1 MKSRRKQALESS
13 VAREM
18 VSMMLPVSN
27 KQLIVP
33 SVALAEVLPLPVVE
47 TLGDGPNWLMGMAQ
61 WRNLKIP
68 VISYEGINDE
78 PFTPTDAGHQLAVM
92 NGIKDVDK
100 LPFYG
105 VSLQGMP
112 RMARI
117 SEEDVRENDELV
129 KGVAEA
135 MAVFSEGA
143 PALIPDLDYIESQL
157 LAAM

>member
-1 MKSRRKQALESS
+1 MKSRKKQAIEAA

-18 VSMMLPVSN
+18 VSMLLPVSN
-27 KQLIVP
+27 KQLMVP
-33 SVALAEVLPLPVVE
+33 SVSLAEVLPVPVVE
-47 TLGDGPNWLMGMAQ
+47 TIKDCPNWLMGLAT
-61 WRNLKIP
+61 WRDLKIP

-78 PFTPTDAGHQLAVM
+78 PFAPTDAGRQLAVL
-92 NGIKDVDK
+92 NGVKNIDK

-105 VSLQGMP
+105 IALQGMP

-135 MAVFSEGA
+135 MAVFSEGT

-157 LAAM
+157 LDVL